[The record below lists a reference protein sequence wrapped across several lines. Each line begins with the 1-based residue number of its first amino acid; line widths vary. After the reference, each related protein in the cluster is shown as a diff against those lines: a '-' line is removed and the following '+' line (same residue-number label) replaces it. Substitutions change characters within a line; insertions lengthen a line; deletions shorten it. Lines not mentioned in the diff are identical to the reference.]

1 MSFSTQDITR
11 QWASLPA
18 SQIAVG
24 VNDALHTNSSLVVT
38 APPGAG
44 KSTLLPLTI
53 LSSLGEGEKILMLE
67 PRRLAARQIAERM
80 AQMLGEQVGE
90 TIGYRV
96 RFESRVSKRT
106 RIEVLTEGILTRMI
120 VDDAT
125 LDGVSVV
132 IFDEFHERSINSD
145 LALALTRQAQQIIRP
160 DLKVVIMSATID
172 TSNICAA
179 LQAPLIESEGRMFP
193 VELHYADK
201 DTDPRDIAAAAAST
215 TIEAYKKYEGDI
227 LVFLPGQAEI
237 EHCYELLSK
246 SQHFTAS
253 PSQPINTSTHQ
264 HLTTSGGAL
273 VSSAPTTS
281 QHLTTSTS
289 QHLTIHPLY
298 GNLSPEDQRRAIAPS
313 APGERKIVIATPIA
327 ETSIT
332 IEGVRVVID
341 AGLCRQVV
349 FDART
354 GLSHLET
361 VRISMDMATQRMGR
375 AGRVAEGVCYR
386 LWTKASEHLMAE
398 QRKPEIEEADLAPM
412 LLDTAA
418 FGESDAEALPWLT
431 MPPRA
436 GVFKAKE
443 LLTALGAIDENGNI
457 TSIGKRMA
465 TLPCH
470 PRIARMIL
478 ATTNLTTST
487 PQEVHLSPLG
497 FCRLPEQEVH
507 QQHLTTS
514 TSHHN
519 NTSLACDIAA
529 LLEEKDPLSES
540 GGTDLTLRLSA
551 LRAARRKKQ
560 LGKWQRIAKIAA
572 EYRRMAHTDEDNRDP
587 AQTEVGLLVAYAYPE
602 RIAHSTNSIGGYRL
616 ASGAN
621 VQLDAADQQ
630 SAHSWLAVA
639 SLYSA
644 TGTTGR
650 VFLAAP
656 IAPDDLEKEFVK
668 EVDNIAW
675 DTKQGCVVMQREQRI
690 GKLILSQKPIHDAD
704 KERLKGIVCEAMK
717 KDGLTMMAWSEK
729 AVEQVQRRVAQV
741 AAWHPEMALPDVS
754 TEHLLSTAADW
765 LPFYLEEGGRVK
777 TSVQE
782 LRKLNLAEIIWN
794 ILPYEAQL
802 EVDRLAPTHIEVPTG
817 SHIRIDYRS
826 GAEAPVLSVRL
837 QECFGMERTPCVDD
851 GRQPLLMELLSPGF
865 KPVQLTQ
872 DLASF
877 WQGTYFEV
885 RKELRR
891 RYPKHYWPE
900 NPLEAEAVRGVKR
913 K

>member
-24 VNDALHTNSSLVVT
+24 VNEALHTNSSLVVT

-237 EHCYELLSK
+237 ERCYELLSK

-264 HLTTSGGAL
+264 HLTTST
-273 VSSAPTTS
+273 SQPTT
-281 QHLTTSTS
+281 TTPH
-289 QHLTIHPLY
+289 HLTIHPLY

-431 MPPRA
+431 MPPHA

-497 FCRLPEQEVH
+497 FCRLPEQE
-507 QQHLTTS
+507 HL
-514 TSHHN
+514 N
-519 NTSLACDIAA
+519 ILFAGRLEPQKGVVVLCKVLKMLAGDARFFFTIAG
-529 LLEEKDPLSES
+529 DGSQR
-540 GGTDLTLRLSA
+540 TLVEQTLA
-551 LRAARRKKQ
+551 E
-560 LGKWQRIAKIAA
+560 IAA
-572 EYRRMAHTDEDNRDP
+572 EGKPVNAELVPPIFGLAGYMQSFDYLFMPSEFEGLSMLSMEASLNRLPVIANACPGLADTLPADWSLLAHSNNIDDYRRIFNLLPTADHT
-587 AQTEVGLLVAYAYPE
+587 ALTHQAYAF
-602 RIAHSTNSIGGYRL
+602 A
-616 ASGAN
+616 
-621 VQLDAADQQ
+621 
-630 SAHSWLAVA
+630 
-639 SLYSA
+639 
-644 TGTTGR
+644 
-650 VFLAAP
+650 
-656 IAPDDLEKEFVK
+656 
-668 EVDNIAW
+668 
-675 DTKQGCVVMQREQRI
+675 
-690 GKLILSQKPIHDAD
+690 
-704 KERLKGIVCEAMK
+704 KERFSVR
-717 KDGLTMMAWSEK
+717 TM
-729 AVEQVQRRVAQV
+729 
-741 AAWHPEMALPDVS
+741 
-754 TEHLLSTAADW
+754 
-765 LPFYLEEGGRVK
+765 
-777 TSVQE
+777 QE
-782 LRKLNLAEIIWN
+782 R
-794 ILPYEAQL
+794 YEAWYK
-802 EVDRLAPTHIEVPTG
+802 A
-817 SHIRIDYRS
+817 
-826 GAEAPVLSVRL
+826 A
-837 QECFGMERTPCVDD
+837 
-851 GRQPLLMELLSPGF
+851 GR
-865 KPVQLTQ
+865 
-872 DLASF
+872 
-877 WQGTYFEV
+877 
-885 RKELRR
+885 
-891 RYPKHYWPE
+891 
-900 NPLEAEAVRGVKR
+900 
-913 K
+913 